1 MRYISLF
8 LFLSIFNTGHS
19 QEDSV
24 LYNRLWKNNQQ
35 GMIVLSSW
43 GAGNIVE
50 SLYFTPRTNGST
62 SYFHQMNGLWNTV
75 NLGLGVAGIIKSRR
89 MLKQQNIADFPNG
102 IRKVEKAYRIN
113 FYIDFAYIAGGS
125 ALWSLNQKFNRNDLA
140 KGFGQSLVTQG
151 LFLLGFDYFMSRFIR
166 QKIGHKKTG
175 TL

>member
-43 GAGNIVE
+43 GAGNIME
-50 SLYFTPRTNGST
+50 SLYFTPRTNGSVY
-62 SYFHQMNGLWNTV
+62 YFHQMNGLWNTV

-89 MLKQQNIADFPNG
+89 MLKQQNITNFPDN
-102 IRKVEKAYRIN
+102 ISKVEKAYRIN
-113 FYIDFAYIAGGS
+113 FYIDFAYIAGGTS
-125 ALWSLNQKFNRNDLA
+125 LWTLNQNFNRNDLA
-140 KGFGQSLVTQG
+140 IGYGQSLVTQG
-151 LFLLGFDYFMSRFIR
+151 LFLLGFDYVMMRLLKRRINLLSF
-166 QKIGHKKTG
+166 K
-175 TL
+175 